1 MCREE
6 TSVRI
11 VLFGQAAF
19 GEKVLERLIGRKEE
33 VVALYT
39 PPDETGAE
47 TPIKRLAREA
57 GVPVFQ
63 PKGMKGPGVFEQY
76 KGLMPDLNVLAFVT
90 EIIPGAI
97 LDYPR
102 LGSIQYHPS
111 LLPRHRGR
119 SAINWAVIRGE
130 SKTGLTIFWV
140 DQGVDTGP
148 ILLQKEVGIDPD
160 DTTGSLY
167 FNKLFPMGVD
177 AIMEAV
183 DLVRGGRAPRMPQ
196 DESQATYEPPCG
208 EEHARIPW
216 SKPLAEL
223 YNLIRGCD
231 PQPGAFALHKGRRV
245 QFFAAKALPGAVSEA
260 RARPGEVMEVGEK
273 GILIAAKGGA
283 LLVRKVRPEGEGKMD
298 ALELA
303 LKLAIEKGSSFD

>member
-1 MCREE
+1 M
-6 TSVRI
+6 RI

-19 GEKVLERLIGRKEE
+19 GEKVLERLIGRKEH
-33 VVALYT
+33 VVAVYT

-47 TPIKRLAREA
+47 TPIKGLAREA

-76 KGLMPDLNVLAFVT
+76 KGLKPDLNVLAFVT

-119 SAINWAVIRGE
+119 SAINWAVIQGE
-130 SKTGLTIFWV
+130 TKTGLTIFWV
-140 DQGVDTGP
+140 DEGVDTGP
-148 ILLQKEVGIDPD
+148 ILLQKEVEIDPD

-183 DLVRGGRAPRMPQ
+183 DLVRERRALRIPQ
-196 DESQATYEPPCG
+196 DEFQATYEPPCG
-208 EEHARIPW
+208 EAHARIRW

-223 YNLIRGCD
+223 YNLVRGCD
-231 PQPGAFALHKGRRV
+231 PQPGAFALHEGRKL
-245 QFFAAKALPGAVSEA
+245 QFFATKAFPNALSDAKS
-260 RARPGEVMEVGEK
+260 RPGEVVEVNEM
-273 GILIAAKGGA
+273 GILIAATGGA

-303 LKLAIEKGSSFD
+303 RKLGIEKGSCFD

>member
-1 MCREE
+1 M
-6 TSVRI
+6 RI

-19 GEKVLERLIGRKEE
+19 GEKVLERLIGRREE
-33 VVALYT
+33 VVALCT

-63 PKGMKGPGVFEQY
+63 PHGMRSPGVFEQY

-119 SAINWAVIRGE
+119 SAINWAVIQGE
-130 SKTGLTIFWV
+130 TKTGLTIFWV
-140 DQGVDTGP
+140 DEGVDTGP
-148 ILLQKEVGIDPD
+148 ILLQKEVEIDPD

-183 DLVRGGRAPRMPQ
+183 DLVREGRAPCMPQ

-208 EEHARIPW
+208 EAHARIPW

-223 YNLIRGCD
+223 YNLVRGCD

-245 QFFAAKALPGAVSEA
+245 QFFATKALPGAVFEA
-260 RARPGEVMEVGEK
+260 QARPGEVMEVSDK
-273 GILIAAKGGA
+273 GILVAATGGA
-283 LLVRKVRPEGEGKMD
+283 LLVKKVRAEGEGKMD

-303 LKLAIEKGSSFD
+303 RKLGIEKGSCFD